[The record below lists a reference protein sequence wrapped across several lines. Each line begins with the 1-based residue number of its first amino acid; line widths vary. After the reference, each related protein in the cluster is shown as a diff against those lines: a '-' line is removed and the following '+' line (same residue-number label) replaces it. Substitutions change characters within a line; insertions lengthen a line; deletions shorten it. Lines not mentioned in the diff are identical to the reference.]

1 MKILISMSS
10 EIYDIDIDVLKKWKI
25 TENKK
30 IGDTYFMRESGGTY
44 FSMSEYYYNLYRIL
58 LRQSKIELVVDYLEE
73 FLEA

>member
-1 MKILISMSS
+1 MSG

-44 FSMSEYYYNLYRIL
+44 FSMSEYYYNLYRIY
-58 LRQSKIELVVDYLEE
+58 LRESKIDSIINITRY
-73 FLEA
+73 

>member
-1 MKILISMSS
+1 MKILISLSG
-10 EIYDIDIDVLKKWKI
+10 DIHDMPIDVLKKWKI

-58 LRQSKIELVVDYLEE
+58 IRQSKINNIINIINITRY
-73 FLEA
+73 

>member
-1 MKILISMSS
+1 MKILISLSG
-10 EIYDIDIDVLKKWKI
+10 DIHDMPIDVLKKWKI

-58 LRQSKIELVVDYLEE
+58 LRESKIDSIIDIY
-73 FLEA
+73 